1 MVPLIAKANDT
12 THGFSIEGFREW
24 VKALPNDND
33 LVFGMSRDIASKWFN
48 ETVLPKS
55 LPERT
60 GDLVLH
66 SLRHTLAT
74 LFKQAGV
81 PESVAGDVLG
91 HTGQGITFGLY
102 DKAKAVDQM
111 ADGLSRALL
120 SGH

>member
-1 MVPLIAKANDT
+1 MCKR
-12 THGFSIEGFREW
+12 GFAYGFNLQEFREF
-24 VKALPNDND
+24 VKALLSDD
-33 LVFGMSRDIASKWFN
+33 SLVIGMSRDIASKWFN

-74 LFKQAGV
+74 LFKQVGV

-91 HTGQGITFGLY
+91 HTGQGITFDLY
-102 DKAKAVDQM
+102 GKAKAVDQM
-111 ADGLSRALL
+111 AAALAL
-120 SGH
+120 ALRVD